1 MRWIS
6 KLVTVLRFGRFGREL
21 PWIAILIFLPSC
33 AIPRDNTTFSLSRRG
48 SAGEEEVFA
57 SSKDLRVA
65 GLVSEGLSFAN
76 NGRLFNAEARL
87 RQAYY
92 LEPTNDRIALNLA
105 VIINQSG
112 ETEEALSILERLLAK
127 EPRNPTY
134 LQALADARESQGDHE
149 FAKAKLKEAFS
160 IFKSAGNA
168 PRAALVARSIANVA
182 FGMGHEQEALCY
194 SYEAFSLS
202 STSAQVSAHA
212 RLLVG
217 LNLFDQAIEFTQAN
231 KPLAGEAA
239 AFHALGMAFFAKG
252 DMKAALEA
260 EDNAVGRIAQA
271 PELSQEINTA
281 WWIMKTHMPP
291 DAAATVESDEKME
304 ELKEGAI
311 QFAERQP
318 YELVMWPAALRKE
331 LVKATSAG
339 S

>member
-1 MRWIS
+1 MRRLS
-6 KLVTVLRFGRFGREL
+6 KIVTDHRHGRFRKAF
-21 PWIAILIFLPSC
+21 PWMAVLALLQAC

-48 SAGEEEVFA
+48 ASGDEEVFA

-76 NGRLFNAEARL
+76 NGRLFNAEGRL

-92 LEPTNDRIALNLA
+92 LEPTNDRIAFNLA

-112 ETEEALSILERLLAK
+112 ETDEALSMLETLLAK
-127 EPRNPTY
+127 EPRNPHY
-134 LQALADARESQGDHE
+134 LQALADVREAQGEHE
-149 FAKAKLKEAFS
+149 VAKMKLKEAFS
-160 IFKSAGNA
+160 IFKSAGNG
-168 PRAALVARSIANVA
+168 PRAAMVARSISNVA
-182 FGMGHEQEALCY
+182 FGTGHEQEALCY
-194 SYEAFSLS
+194 SYEAFALAP
-202 STSAQVSAHA
+202 TPAQVSAHA

-239 AFHALGMAFFAKG
+239 SFHALGMALFAKG

-291 DAAATVESDEKME
+291 DAAATGESDEKME